1 LISSKI
7 GALVVHPYKLQLK
20 ILKIYMNLTKINM
33 NQNIFYIYALYK
45 NQSINQ
51 TENLNKNENENIE

>member
-1 LISSKI
+1 MLANYLKGI
-7 GALVVHPYKLQLK
+7 GSFFYLK
-20 ILKIYMNLTKINM
+20 ILKVNMNLSENNM